1 MENCTCPTCRFVKG
15 EISKEAYAWYLKGSI
30 EATHRILKTYN
41 EKDTNMSPISWKSA
55 AQYELDNDTVTLQQL
70 IESNFENPDPALVHP
85 EEYLAKIEK

>member
-1 MENCTCPTCRFVKG
+1 
-15 EISKEAYAWYLKGSI
+15 
-30 EATHRILKTYN
+30 
-41 EKDTNMSPISWKSA
+41 MSPISWKSA